1 MLKKCWTALY
11 WVYSGTDANMFTFIL
26 FSWISKSVLGS
37 CSLSNKELGYYGK
50 VEDLHLSYSVDD
62 IIEQYVKKMSL
73 EKLVNMFEF
82 CNCKK
87 NDVSV
92 FCMNIFKT
100 YYSTYI
106 NSNREENLN
115 KLNADKNDT
124 FLNITLYLFRLLY
137 YIVIVTIFLP
147 AYTTVYNTCWDT
159 SLYARCADYRDAQLY
174 STQFWEY
181 SKQLWNKHW
190 WEIIICTVGRLQY
203 TL

>member
-1 MLKKCWTALY
+1 
-11 WVYSGTDANMFTFIL
+11 MFTFIL

-92 FCMNIFKT
+92 FCINIFKT
-100 YYSTYI
+100 YYSTDI
-106 NSNREENLN
+106 NSNKEETRTGAWKRKALGSTRVEPI
-115 KLNADKNDT
+115 KLVEDSKAAL
-124 FLNITLYLFRLLY
+124 FSVCRFQVQLHFIFFIIYYLEF
-137 YIVIVTIFLP
+137 
-147 AYTTVYNTCWDT
+147 
-159 SLYARCADYRDAQLY
+159 Y
-174 STQFWEY
+174 SRSF
-181 SKQLWNKHW
+181 
-190 WEIIICTVGRLQY
+190 
-203 TL
+203 